1 MTFPAAT
8 KNPTDLALLL
18 ADYHG
23 ASMVVHL
30 GEKWDLERV
39 FSETESQDT
48 PSALLARLRVG
59 PKFVDA
65 SSIAELYRVS
75 KSGSGWLW
83 ALIGVLVAILVIILI
98 AGFSGD
104 AGFVDN
110 LIDSWNNLALS
121 VQGLFKN

>member
-1 MTFPAAT
+1 AVIVRNPDNTGPASPRSGPTPVLPAEADGFAQGLERIHDLGVGAMTFPAAT

-39 FSETESQDT
+39 FSETESEDT

-75 KSGSGWLW
+75 KSS
-83 ALIGVLVAILVIILI
+83 
-98 AGFSGD
+98 S
-104 AGFVDN
+104 
-110 LIDSWNNLALS
+110 S
-121 VQGLFKN
+121 